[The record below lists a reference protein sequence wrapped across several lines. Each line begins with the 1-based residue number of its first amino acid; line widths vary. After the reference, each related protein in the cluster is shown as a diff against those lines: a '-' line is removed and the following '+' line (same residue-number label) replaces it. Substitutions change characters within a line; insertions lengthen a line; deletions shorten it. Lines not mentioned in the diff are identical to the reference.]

1 MNRYIRAH
9 LTLLFLL
16 VSSCQRDP
24 LQSQPPAFLADTESW
39 VVTSSITKRKYQI
52 SVALPDGYREQNKV
66 YPVLYAVDANTEFGT
81 LVETARTMED
91 EDLIPN
97 IVFVGIGYPNF
108 TQGWK
113 ASSAPRCVD
122 LTPTE
127 DRAWEKETAEEW
139 QKKGM
144 PPAEGSGGADGF
156 FRFIREEL
164 IPLIE
169 RKYRVSHDDR
179 AFFGHSFGGL
189 FGLHALFKNE
199 GTFQRFILGSPSLWW
214 DKRVT
219 IAHEEAYAAKH
230 KALPARVFLSVGL
243 LEQRSGTAEGEK
255 YGMVENVRKFGEAL
269 KSRGY
274 DGLDLKVHYFEDE
287 THTSV
292 IPATVSKGLRFI
304 YPPKKT
310 SADSK

>member
-81 LVETARTMED
+81 LVETARTMEG

-108 TQGWK
+108 IQGWK

-127 DRAWEKETAEEW
+127 DRAWEKETAE
-139 QKKGM
+139 
-144 PPAEGSGGADGF
+144 
-156 FRFIREEL
+156 
-164 IPLIE
+164 
-169 RKYRVSHDDR
+169 
-179 AFFGHSFGGL
+179 
-189 FGLHALFKNE
+189 
-199 GTFQRFILGSPSLWW
+199 
-214 DKRVT
+214 
-219 IAHEEAYAAKH
+219 
-230 KALPARVFLSVGL
+230 
-243 LEQRSGTAEGEK
+243 
-255 YGMVENVRKFGEAL
+255 
-269 KSRGY
+269 
-274 DGLDLKVHYFEDE
+274 
-287 THTSV
+287 
-292 IPATVSKGLRFI
+292 
-304 YPPKKT
+304 
-310 SADSK
+310 